1 MTKPKLTGFHLHWV
15 LIKSVALAVYN
26 PKLLVRKPFV
36 KFSSLRE

>member
-26 PKLLVRKPFV
+26 RKLLVRKPFM
-36 KFSSLRE
+36 KFFSRRE